1 MLHEDRYAFLAILNQ
16 IHDTSGVRL
25 DILEKDYYVSLLLRE
40 LAEKSRKSFLRTSKA
55 VPLFIKHRK
64 VSDAFRKIL
73 I

>member
-40 LAEKSRKSFLRTSKA
+40 LAEK
-55 VPLFIKHRK
+55 
-64 VSDAFRKIL
+64 
-73 I
+73 